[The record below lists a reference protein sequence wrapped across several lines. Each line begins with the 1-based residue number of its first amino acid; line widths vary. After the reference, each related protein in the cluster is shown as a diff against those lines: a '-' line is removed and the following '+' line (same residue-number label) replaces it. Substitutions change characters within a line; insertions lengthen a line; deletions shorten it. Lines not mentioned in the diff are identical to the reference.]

1 LFPIRKPRALKVRVL
16 EPYPRVPETLGEL
29 RRRGFPMA
37 VLTDAHNGNALARLR
52 KVDLARFF
60 DHIISLD
67 MTGCK
72 KPAPDAFLLA
82 LKKLQTLPSETL
94 LVGDSLRR
102 DIAPAQALGMITA
115 YEAYG
120 DRNVRTGDPP
130 NCRPDFVLEGIGELV
145 GLVD

>member
-1 LFPIRKPRALKVRVL
+1 
-16 EPYPRVPETLGEL
+16 
-29 RRRGFPMA
+29 MA

-60 DHIISLD
+60 DHVISFD
-67 MTGCK
+67 MTGAK

-82 LKKLQTLPSETL
+82 LQLLQMLPSETL

-102 DIAPAQALGMITA
+102 DIAPAQQLGMITA
-115 YEAYG
+115 YAKYG

-130 NCRPDFVLEGIGELV
+130 TCRPEYVLTTIGELV

>member
-1 LFPIRKPRALKVRVL
+1 MMGA
-16 EPYPRVPETLGEL
+16 
-29 RRRGFPMA
+29 
-37 VLTDAHNGNALARLR
+37 
-52 KVDLARFF
+52 
-60 DHIISLD
+60 
-67 MTGCK
+67 K

-115 YEAYG
+115 YAAYG

-130 NCRPDFVLEGIGELV
+130 GCRPDWVLDDIGELIQ
-145 GLVD
+145 LL